1 MREESKSIIDRNIRD
16 DGMALTKHWSEK
28 PLEKMTERDWRIFR
42 EDHEIII
49 KGGRVPRPI
58 RDWNEAE
65 LPQFLQENIKNLN
78 YKKPTSIQVQA
89 IPVGL
94 TRRDL
99 IGLAPTGSGKTAAF
113 LIPLI
118 NYLSTLPPITPD
130 IAEEGPYGLIITPT
144 RELAVQIHADFQ
156 KMSAGTK
163 LRSTVVVGGK
173 SIEEQSMNIRKGVEL
188 LVGTPG
194 RLKDALESRYTV
206 LNQCTYVIIDE
217 ADRMMD
223 MGLEEPLQYIL
234 DCIPST
240 NLKSD
245 REDLA
250 ELQEEKSKKGESKYR
265 ITHMFS
271 ATMPSQVE
279 KMARKYLRCP
289 SYISI
294 GEPGVGK
301 KEIEQRVEF
310 VSEGEKKHR
319 LKAILSK
326 AEPPIIIFLNEK
338 RAVEVLAQTVE
349 KWGVRIFIF
358 ERILIGL

>member
-1 MREESKSIIDRNIRD
+1 MHRDTHQHFFSAKEPWLVWTSKNKRKTPCKTISLHSVLIFFFSDYVKAVREHTEDGVMREESKSVVDRNVRD

-28 PLEKMTERDWRIFR
+28 PLEKMTDRDWRIFR

-58 RDWNEAE
+58 RDWCEAE
-65 LPQFLQENIKNLN
+65 LPQVLHDNIKNLN

-118 NYLSTLPPITPD
+118 NYLSTLPPITSD
-130 IAEEGPYGLIITPT
+130 IAEEGPYGLIVTPT
-144 RELAVQIHADFQ
+144 RELAVQIHSDFQ

-206 LNQCTYVIIDE
+206 LNQCTYVLIDE

-234 DCIPST
+234 DCIPTT
-240 NLKSD
+240 NLTSD
-245 REDLA
+245 REVLS
-250 ELQEEKSKKGESKYR
+250 ELQKEKSKQ
-265 ITHMFS
+265 I
-271 ATMPSQVE
+271 
-279 KMARKYLRCP
+279 
-289 SYISI
+289 SY
-294 GEPGVGK
+294 
-301 KEIEQRVEF
+301 
-310 VSEGEKKHR
+310 H
-319 LKAILSK
+319 AY
-326 AEPPIIIFLNEK
+326 
-338 RAVEVLAQTVE
+338 VLC
-349 KWGVRIFIF
+349 
-358 ERILIGL
+358 